1 MKPARCAAGSVRLP
15 LDMKTQNLWAP
26 WRMQYIESLK
36 DGPPGSSSDAPAG
49 RSFLLDYWEHPEKDD
64 AHFVIERDAH
74 GLILLNL
81 YPFTNGHLLVCLGDP
96 RPRLLDYEPPQRAA
110 LWSLVDR
117 AVDLVERALNC
128 QGVNV
133 GINQGRAAGAGVPQ
147 HLHVHV
153 VPRWAGDTN
162 FITVVGE
169 IRVIPAALETTFE
182 RFRAA
187 AAAFPRR

>member
-1 MKPARCAAGSVRLP
+1 
-15 LDMKTQNLWAP
+15 MKTQNLWAP

-36 DGPPGSSSDAPAG
+36 DGPPGATPEDLPG
-49 RSFLLDYWEHPEKDD
+49 RSFLLDYWEHPEQDA
-64 AHFVIERDAH
+64 AHFVIERDAQ
-74 GLILLNL
+74 GMILLNL
-81 YPFTNGHLLVCLGDP
+81 YPFTNGHLLVCLGDA
-96 RPRLLDYEPPQRAA
+96 RPRLLDYEPAQRAA

-117 AVDLVERALNC
+117 GVELVERALNC

-169 IRVIPAALETTFE
+169 LRIIPAALEVTFE
-182 RFRAA
+182 RLRSA